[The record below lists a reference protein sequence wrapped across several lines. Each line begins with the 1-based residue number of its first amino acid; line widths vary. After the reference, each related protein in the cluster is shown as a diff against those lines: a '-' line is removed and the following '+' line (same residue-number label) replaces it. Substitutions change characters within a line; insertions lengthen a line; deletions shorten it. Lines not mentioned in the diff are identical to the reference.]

1 MTLSGSSPIGNSWRL
16 YDSTSSPSWLSPDEI
31 GITGEPDLQ
40 FNIWGS
46 AMMTT
51 GNFHIQNS
59 RIGWEKRPIKLNKL
73 DDPTSST
80 NNEIISH
87 FECGIQID
95 PIHTV
100 KF

>member
-59 RIGWEKRPIKLNKL
+59 
-73 DDPTSST
+73 T
-80 NNEIISH
+80 IISLRLYFICCCDH
-87 FECGIQID
+87 EEINYRKKSHIWL
-95 PIHTV
+95 
-100 KF
+100 